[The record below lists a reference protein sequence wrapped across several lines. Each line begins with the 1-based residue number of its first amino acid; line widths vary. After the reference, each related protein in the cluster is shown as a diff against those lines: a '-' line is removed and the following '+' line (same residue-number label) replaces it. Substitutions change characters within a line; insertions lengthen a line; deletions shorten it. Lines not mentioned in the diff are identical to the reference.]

1 MSQAG
6 RERFPPRVSFRRND
20 EFVNSAAGRLPRGKF
35 ACRIQVSRRRQLS
48 SAGETVP
55 LGEGVFFMQLIARL
69 RDAMARFMYG
79 RNGVDQLNIAM
90 LWTSIG
96 ADLLAT
102 ILMRQQNSIAYVGL
116 VLYYGSVILWV
127 LVLFRMFSR
136 NLYKRQAE
144 NQKWLQA
151 RSRRRSAASAA
162 KARRADKDH
171 KYFTCR
177 QCRAICRVPVGK
189 GKVIITC
196 PKCGA
201 EIHGKT

>member
-1 MSQAG
+1 MQ
-6 RERFPPRVSFRRND
+6 F
-20 EFVNSAAGRLPRGKF
+20 F
-35 ACRIQVSRRRQLS
+35 AK
-48 SAGETVP
+48 
-55 LGEGVFFMQLIARL
+55 L

-79 RNGVDQLNIAM
+79 RNGVDQLNISL
-90 LWTSIG
+90 LWVCIA

-102 ILMRQQNSIAYVGL
+102 ILMRRQNAAAYVG
-116 VLYYGSVILWV
+116 VALYYLGLAGM
-127 LVLFRMFSR
+127 VLFLFRALSR

-151 RSRRRSAASAA
+151 RSRRRGAASAA
-162 KARRADKDH
+162 KARRADTEH
-171 KYFTCR
+171 KYFTCKR
-177 QCRAICRVPVGK
+177 CKTICRVPVGK

>member
-1 MSQAG
+1 MQ
-6 RERFPPRVSFRRND
+6 F
-20 EFVNSAAGRLPRGKF
+20 F
-35 ACRIQVSRRRQLS
+35 AR
-48 SAGETVP
+48 
-55 LGEGVFFMQLIARL
+55 M

-90 LWTSIG
+90 LWVSIG

-102 ILMRQQNSIAYVGL
+102 ILMRQRNGLAYVGL
-116 VLYYGSVILWV
+116 ALYYGSVVLWV

-151 RSRRRSAASAA
+151 RSRRRGAAYAA
-162 KARRADKDH
+162 KARRADTEH
-171 KYFTCR
+171 KYFNCKRCKT
-177 QCRAICRVPVGK
+177 ICRVPVGK

>member
-1 MSQAG
+1 
-6 RERFPPRVSFRRND
+6 
-20 EFVNSAAGRLPRGKF
+20 
-35 ACRIQVSRRRQLS
+35 
-48 SAGETVP
+48 
-55 LGEGVFFMQLIARL
+55 MQLIARL

-102 ILMRQQNSIAYVGL
+102 ILMRPQPSIAYVGL
-116 VLYYGSVILWV
+116 VLYYGSVILSV

-177 QCRAICRVPVGK
+177 QCKAICRVPVGR

>member
-1 MSQAG
+1 MQFFA
-6 RERFPPRVSFRRND
+6 RV
-20 EFVNSAAGRLPRGKF
+20 
-35 ACRIQVSRRRQLS
+35 
-48 SAGETVP
+48 
-55 LGEGVFFMQLIARL
+55 

-90 LWTSIG
+90 LWVSIG

-102 ILMRQQNSIAYVGL
+102 ILMRQQNGLAYVGL
-116 VLYYGSVILWV
+116 VLYYGSVVLWV

-151 RSRRRSAASAA
+151 RSRRRGAASAA
-162 KARRADKDH
+162 KTRRADTEH
-171 KYFTCR
+171 KYFTCKR
-177 QCRAICRVPVGK
+177 CKTICRVPVGK

>member
-1 MSQAG
+1 
-6 RERFPPRVSFRRND
+6 
-20 EFVNSAAGRLPRGKF
+20 
-35 ACRIQVSRRRQLS
+35 
-48 SAGETVP
+48 
-55 LGEGVFFMQLIARL
+55 MQLFARL

-127 LVLFRMFSR
+127 LVLVRMFSR

-162 KARRADKDH
+162 KARRADTEH

-177 QCRAICRVPVGK
+177 QCKAICRVPVGK
-189 GKVIITC
+189 GNIVITC

-201 EIHGKT
+201 QIRAKT

>member
-1 MSQAG
+1 MQ
-6 RERFPPRVSFRRND
+6 F
-20 EFVNSAAGRLPRGKF
+20 F
-35 ACRIQVSRRRQLS
+35 AR
-48 SAGETVP
+48 
-55 LGEGVFFMQLIARL
+55 M

-90 LWTSIG
+90 LWVSIG

-102 ILMRQQNSIAYVGL
+102 ILMRQRNGLAYVGL
-116 VLYYGSVILWV
+116 ALYYGSVVLWV

-151 RSRRRSAASAA
+151 RSRRRGAASAA
-162 KARRADKDH
+162 QARRADTEH
-171 KYFTCR
+171 KYFTCK
-177 QCRAICRVPVGK
+177 QCKTICRVPVGK

-201 EIHGKT
+201 EIRGKT

>member
-1 MSQAG
+1 MQ
-6 RERFPPRVSFRRND
+6 F
-20 EFVNSAAGRLPRGKF
+20 F
-35 ACRIQVSRRRQLS
+35 AR
-48 SAGETVP
+48 
-55 LGEGVFFMQLIARL
+55 M

-90 LWTSIG
+90 LWVSIG

-102 ILMRQQNSIAYVGL
+102 ILMRQRNGLAYVGL
-116 VLYYGSVILWV
+116 ALYYGSVVLWV

-151 RSRRRSAASAA
+151 RSRRRGAASAA
-162 KARRADKDH
+162 KARRAGCKT
-171 KYFTCR
+171 F
-177 QCRAICRVPVGK
+177 CRVPVGK
-189 GKVIITC
+189 GKIIITC

>member
-1 MSQAG
+1 MQ
-6 RERFPPRVSFRRND
+6 F
-20 EFVNSAAGRLPRGKF
+20 F
-35 ACRIQVSRRRQLS
+35 AR
-48 SAGETVP
+48 
-55 LGEGVFFMQLIARL
+55 M

-90 LWTSIG
+90 LWVSIG

-102 ILMRQQNSIAYVGL
+102 ILMRQRNGLAYVGL
-116 VLYYGSVILWV
+116 ALYYGSVVLWV

-151 RSRRRSAASAA
+151 RSLAPGAASAA
-162 KARRADKDH
+162 KARRADTEH
-171 KYFTCR
+171 KYFTCKR
-177 QCRAICRVPVGK
+177 CKTICRVPVGK

>member
-1 MSQAG
+1 
-6 RERFPPRVSFRRND
+6 
-20 EFVNSAAGRLPRGKF
+20 
-35 ACRIQVSRRRQLS
+35 
-48 SAGETVP
+48 
-55 LGEGVFFMQLIARL
+55 MQLIARL

-116 VLYYGSVILWV
+116 ALYYGSVILWV

-136 NLYKRQAE
+136 NLRKRQAE

>member
-1 MSQAG
+1 MI
-6 RERFPPRVSFRRND
+6 RN
-20 EFVNSAAGRLPRGKF
+20 FFNRL
-35 ACRIQVSRRRQLS
+35 
-48 SAGETVP
+48 
-55 LGEGVFFMQLIARL
+55 
-69 RDAMARFMYG
+69 MYG
-79 RNGVDQLNIAM
+79 RYGSDM
-90 LWTSIG
+90 LSLFLVTASLVLWIIS
-96 ADLLAT
+96 
-102 ILMRQQNSIAYVGL
+102 GL
-116 VLYYGSVILWV
+116 VKVQVISTILWV
-127 LVLFRMFSR
+127 ISYAALIFSIFRMFSR

-162 KARRADKDH
+162 KARRADTEH

-177 QCRAICRVPVGK
+177 QCKAICRVPVGK

>member
-1 MSQAG
+1 MQFFA
-6 RERFPPRVSFRRND
+6 RV
-20 EFVNSAAGRLPRGKF
+20 
-35 ACRIQVSRRRQLS
+35 
-48 SAGETVP
+48 
-55 LGEGVFFMQLIARL
+55 

-90 LWTSIG
+90 LWVSIG

-102 ILMRQQNSIAYVGL
+102 ILMRQRNGLAYVGL
-116 VLYYGSVILWV
+116 ALYYGSVVLWV

-151 RSRRRSAASAA
+151 RSRRRGAVSAA
-162 KARRADKDH
+162 KARRADTEH
-171 KYFTCR
+171 KYFTCKR
-177 QCRAICRVPVGK
+177 CKTICRVPVGK

-201 EIHGKT
+201 EIRGKT

>member
-1 MSQAG
+1 MQ
-6 RERFPPRVSFRRND
+6 F
-20 EFVNSAAGRLPRGKF
+20 F
-35 ACRIQVSRRRQLS
+35 AR
-48 SAGETVP
+48 
-55 LGEGVFFMQLIARL
+55 M

-90 LWTSIG
+90 LWVSIG

-102 ILMRQQNSIAYVGL
+102 ILMRQRNGLAYVGL
-116 VLYYGSVILWV
+116 ALYYGSVVLWV

-151 RSRRRSAASAA
+151 RSRRRGAASAA
-162 KARRADKDH
+162 KARRADPEH
-171 KYFTCR
+171 KYFTCKR
-177 QCRAICRVPVGK
+177 CKTICRVPVGK
-189 GKVIITC
+189 GKIVITC

-201 EIHGKT
+201 QIHART

>member
-1 MSQAG
+1 MQ
-6 RERFPPRVSFRRND
+6 F
-20 EFVNSAAGRLPRGKF
+20 F
-35 ACRIQVSRRRQLS
+35 AR
-48 SAGETVP
+48 
-55 LGEGVFFMQLIARL
+55 M

-90 LWTSIG
+90 LWVSIG

-102 ILMRQQNSIAYVGL
+102 ILMRQRNGLAYVGL
-116 VLYYGSVILWV
+116 ALYYGSVVFWV

-151 RSRRRSAASAA
+151 RSRRRGAASAA
-162 KARRADKDH
+162 KARRADTEH
-171 KYFTCR
+171 KYFTCKR
-177 QCRAICRVPVGK
+177 CKTICRVPVGK

-201 EIHGKT
+201 EIRGKT

>member
-1 MSQAG
+1 
-6 RERFPPRVSFRRND
+6 
-20 EFVNSAAGRLPRGKF
+20 
-35 ACRIQVSRRRQLS
+35 
-48 SAGETVP
+48 
-55 LGEGVFFMQLIARL
+55 MQLFARL

-136 NLYKRQAE
+136 NLRKRQAE

-177 QCRAICRVPVGK
+177 QCKAICRVPVGK

>member
-1 MSQAG
+1 MQ
-6 RERFPPRVSFRRND
+6 F
-20 EFVNSAAGRLPRGKF
+20 F
-35 ACRIQVSRRRQLS
+35 AR
-48 SAGETVP
+48 
-55 LGEGVFFMQLIARL
+55 M

-90 LWTSIG
+90 LWVSIG

-102 ILMRQQNSIAYVGL
+102 ILMRRQNGLAYVGL
-116 VLYYGSVILWV
+116 ALYYGSVVLWV

-151 RSRRRSAASAA
+151 RSRRRGAASAA
-162 KARRADKDH
+162 KARREDTAH
-171 KYFTCR
+171 KYFTCKR
-177 QCRAICRVPVGK
+177 CKTICRVPVGK

>member
-1 MSQAG
+1 MQ
-6 RERFPPRVSFRRND
+6 F
-20 EFVNSAAGRLPRGKF
+20 FVR
-35 ACRIQVSRRRQLS
+35 
-48 SAGETVP
+48 
-55 LGEGVFFMQLIARL
+55 M

-90 LWTSIG
+90 LWVSIG

-102 ILMRQQNSIAYVGL
+102 ILMRQRNGLAYVGL
-116 VLYYGSVILWV
+116 ALYYGSVVLWV

-151 RSRRRSAASAA
+151 RSRRRGAVSAA
-162 KARRADKDH
+162 KARRADTEH
-171 KYFTCR
+171 KYFTCKR
-177 QCRAICRVPVGK
+177 CKTICRVPVGK

-201 EIHGKT
+201 EIRGKT

>member
-1 MSQAG
+1 MQFFA
-6 RERFPPRVSFRRND
+6 RV
-20 EFVNSAAGRLPRGKF
+20 
-35 ACRIQVSRRRQLS
+35 
-48 SAGETVP
+48 
-55 LGEGVFFMQLIARL
+55 

-90 LWTSIG
+90 LWVSIG

-102 ILMRQQNSIAYVGL
+102 ILMRQQNGLAYVGL
-116 VLYYGSVILWV
+116 VLYCGSVVLWV

-151 RSRRRSAASAA
+151 RSRRRGAASAA
-162 KARRADKDH
+162 KARRADPEH
-171 KYFTCR
+171 KYFTSKRCKT
-177 QCRAICRVPVGK
+177 ICRVPVGK

>member
-1 MSQAG
+1 MQ
-6 RERFPPRVSFRRND
+6 F
-20 EFVNSAAGRLPRGKF
+20 F
-35 ACRIQVSRRRQLS
+35 AR
-48 SAGETVP
+48 
-55 LGEGVFFMQLIARL
+55 M

-90 LWTSIG
+90 LWVSIG

-102 ILMRQQNSIAYVGL
+102 ILMRQQNGLAYVGL
-116 VLYYGSVILWV
+116 VLYYGSVVLWV

-151 RSRRRSAASAA
+151 RSRRRGAASAA
-162 KARRADKDH
+162 KARRADTEH
-171 KYFTCR
+171 KYFTCKR
-177 QCRAICRVPVGK
+177 CKTICRVPVGK

>member
-1 MSQAG
+1 MQFFA
-6 RERFPPRVSFRRND
+6 RV
-20 EFVNSAAGRLPRGKF
+20 
-35 ACRIQVSRRRQLS
+35 
-48 SAGETVP
+48 
-55 LGEGVFFMQLIARL
+55 

-79 RNGVDQLNIAM
+79 RNGVDRLNIAM
-90 LWTSIG
+90 LWVSIG

-102 ILMRQQNSIAYVGL
+102 ILMRQQNGLAYVGL
-116 VLYYGSVILWV
+116 VLYYGSVVLWV

-151 RSRRRSAASAA
+151 RSRRRGAAAAA
-162 KARRADKDH
+162 KARRADTEH
-171 KYFTCR
+171 KYFTCKR
-177 QCRAICRVPVGK
+177 CKTICRVPVGK

>member
-1 MSQAG
+1 MQ
-6 RERFPPRVSFRRND
+6 F
-20 EFVNSAAGRLPRGKF
+20 F
-35 ACRIQVSRRRQLS
+35 AR
-48 SAGETVP
+48 
-55 LGEGVFFMQLIARL
+55 M

-90 LWTSIG
+90 LWVSIG

-102 ILMRQQNSIAYVGL
+102 ILMRQRNGLAYVGL
-116 VLYYGSVILWV
+116 ALYSGSVVLWV

-151 RSRRRSAASAA
+151 RSRRRGAASAA
-162 KARRADKDH
+162 KARRADTEH
-171 KYFTCR
+171 KYFTCKR
-177 QCRAICRVPVGK
+177 CKTICRVPVGK

>member
-1 MSQAG
+1 
-6 RERFPPRVSFRRND
+6 
-20 EFVNSAAGRLPRGKF
+20 
-35 ACRIQVSRRRQLS
+35 
-48 SAGETVP
+48 
-55 LGEGVFFMQLIARL
+55 MQLFARL

-171 KYFTCR
+171 QYFTCR